1 MEEKESQDP
10 AERGR
15 QPEPSQS
22 QSQSPPAQQVTSTD
36 QNKTK
41 PKKDPGRVAAG
52 KKLAEHNRRVREQK
66 KVDASKQPNLEPEPE
81 PKPEPSSSSSSFS
94 LTQILSVASIVLSLA
109 GLYYK
114 RKELMEL
121 VKSRPNPE
129 PRQIQRISA
138 GESAELPQIPKRVKP
153 MD

>member
-10 AERGR
+10 AE
-15 QPEPSQS
+15 PSQPQA

-66 KVDASKQPNLEPEPE
+66 KVNASKQPNLEPEPE

-129 PRQIQRISA
+129 LEPEPRKIQRISA
-138 GESAELPQIPKRVKP
+138 GESAELPQIPKGVKP